1 MLYKKILYYSNN
13 IFLAN
18 YILNS
23 YTIINIISFTH
34 TMSDA
39 LDRFLSIGGDRGL
52 PPNIATSRTSATIRS
67 DNMAIDSEQ
76 EAEECGERL
85 SESTEPVEQKC
96 ARFLPTPSITL
107 IYGPPGRGKSYL
119 LRKMYENPPLN
130 EYGQCAVDSVV
141 VFTDTPKDWA
151 DIEKI
156 CVREWSEEILAKLM
170 RYQKNKKIPAHTVII
185 LDDLLAKINYDMP
198 LMTELFTRHRH
209 YNLSVLIAVQNIT
222 KTIHP
227 LVRGQVSRFICFE
240 PPSLESCKKIHEA
253 FCSSLWSSSR
263 EMYKKIKEL
272 NMLESHSY

>member
-1 MLYKKILYYSNN
+1 
-13 IFLAN
+13 
-18 YILNS
+18 
-23 YTIINIISFTH
+23 
-34 TMSDA
+34 MSDA
-39 LDRFLSIGGDRGL
+39 LDRFLSIGGDRVIS
-52 PPNIATSRTSATIRS
+52 PSTKNCTAIRT
-67 DNMAIDSEQ
+67 DNMAAEDFR
-76 EAEECGERL
+76 EAEGEIPNREEL
-85 SESTEPVEQKC
+85 SESSEFVEPKC

-141 VFTDTPKDWA
+141 VFTATPKDWI
-151 DIEKI
+151 DIQKI

-185 LDDLLAKINYDMP
+185 LDDLLAKINYDTP

-240 PPSLESCKKIHEA
+240 PPSLESCKKIYEA

-272 NMLESHSY
+272 NMLESHSYLVIDVNTGESYIGSG